1 MASSESEMLEQ
12 GAREALSQKA
22 SGKHKEYGYKWN
34 QTLNYSSNTAHV
46 GQHSPPSLA
55 FVLLFDHICIQS
67 NGSDFARVGTCIVI
81 NPLDILQQSIPN
93 LDQVK
98 LLVSLS
104 L

>member
-1 MASSESEMLEQ
+1 MLEQ

-22 SGKHKEYGYKWN
+22 RRGKHKEYGYKWN